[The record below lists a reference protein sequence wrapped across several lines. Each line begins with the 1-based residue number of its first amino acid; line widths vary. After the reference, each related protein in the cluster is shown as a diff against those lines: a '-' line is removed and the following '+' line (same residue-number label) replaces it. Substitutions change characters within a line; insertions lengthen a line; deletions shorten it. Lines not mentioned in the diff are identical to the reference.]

1 MHVEDAPAAVGL
13 AAHGH
18 AVADDVI
25 ARGVDGIVVGIPNGI
40 TERLHFVHLH
50 FVAQIRSAVEKAPAQ
65 VFEDL
70 LAADEF
76 SMRRVENNFRVETF
90 LKFFGVAM
98 FKVCGAWSHGGL
110 HLFVHCLGIDGIGGK
125 RSDLTLEVNGD
136 AHLIEQVDA
145 EDTVDGA
152 ATGVADRAEVDGG

>member
-1 MHVEDAPAAVGL
+1 MHVEDAPATVGL

-40 TERLHFVHLH
+40 TERLHFVHPH
-50 FVAQIRSAVEKAPAQ
+50 FVAQIRRAVEKALAQ
-65 VFEDL
+65 VVEDL

-98 FKVCGAWSHGGL
+98 FKICRAGSHGGL
-110 HLFVHCLGIDGIGGK
+110 HLFVHRLGIDRIGGK
-125 RSDLTLEVNGD
+125 GSDLTLEVDGG
-136 AHLIEQVDA
+136 AHLVEQVDP

-152 ATGVADRAEVDGG
+152 ATGVADGAEVDGG